1 VTETQTETERGAAGG
16 RAAVGDATGDA
27 PAAPPPA
34 PRRTSYF
41 RFLEADFNHP
51 AYYPLGRPPD
61 PARYRPAAT
70 WLGRLILPRREE
82 RDAVRGALFEV
93 HLADAH
99 FAHLVGRTVWLR
111 WTETPA
117 THRRFWS
124 VTRQVIFDRTA
135 TKAAAGGNVLP
146 ERVNNW
152 PDVNP
157 FESLAGSLPA
167 DEVIVRLPEPVEVV
181 EAGGDGSPGE
191 RGGAAPSPPAILYT
205 PRVPVQVT
213 GRYYALVRF
222 LGPEAPQAPGDG
234 APGERGD
241 RFRVAHYDAAAG
253 DFAGPEE
260 VVRLPALVPDQNG
273 HLRSTSRGI
282 ERSPANAAGWYVYG
296 APDAGGTF
304 VVQALAPRALLR
316 LRPGRVVV
324 GREAARAYLKPK
336 GWQAEATKG
345 TCTTAFLCPD
355 GADPQ
360 EAQAAWKEGD
370 AALVIHLWGLIGG
383 KKPEP
388 SARTPLAW
396 GHTSFGVARVVRE
409 PLAGELVFDVEYQ
422 QVYIHNGDGVIAG
435 AQHWTHYTGDRQFGW
450 LGTRPVQ
457 DVLVKLDSFT
467 DPFDFG
473 WRRVSALDELANQL
487 EAMTARYRIADGRG
501 GTTLTPVNNC
511 SQDSNQALYAAI
523 KGIERTVTTRADVL
537 DWRDRNPAEAQ
548 RLDRLLDL
556 GHGLR
561 RALLP
566 LGAARADWE
575 WGTTTLGT
583 GLGDHPLRAVG
594 LAARSWRTLL
604 PSVAVRAVAG
614 VFLDH
619 GASAYV
625 LRTNQVGG
633 EDPDIAPFVPN
644 V

>member
-1 VTETQTETERGAAGG
+1 VTVTETQTQTKTERGATGVAGG
-16 RAAVGDATGDA
+16 AGAAEPS
-27 PAAPPPA
+27 PAK
-34 PRRTSYF
+34 RTSYY

-51 AYYPLGRPPD
+51 AYYPLDRRPD

-82 RDAVRGALFEV
+82 RDAVMGALFEV
-93 HLADAH
+93 HLADER

-117 THRRFWS
+117 TNRRYWS

-135 TKAAAGGNVLP
+135 TKAAASGNVLP

-167 DEVIVRLPEPVEVV
+167 DEVIVRLPEPVDVLEGGP
-181 EAGGDGSPGE
+181 EAPGGQV
-191 RGGAAPSPPAILYT
+191 ILHT
-205 PRVPVQVT
+205 PHEPVQVT

-222 LGPEAPQAPGDG
+222 LGPEAPRATGGG
-234 APGERGD
+234 APAPAD
-241 RFRVAHYDAAAG
+241 RFRVVHYAAAAG

-260 VVRLPALVPDQNG
+260 VVRLPDLVPDQNG
-273 HLRSTSRGI
+273 HLRSTSRDI
-282 ERSPANAAGWYVYG
+282 ERSPANADGWYVYG
-296 APDAGGTF
+296 APDADGVF

-316 LRPGRVVV
+316 LHPNRVVV

-336 GWQAEATKG
+336 GWQAEASKG
-345 TCTTAFLCPD
+345 TCTTTFLCPD
-355 GADPQ
+355 GVDPQ
-360 EAQAAWKEGD
+360 AAQAAWKEGD
-370 AALVIHLWGLIGG
+370 TALVIHLWGLIGG

-409 PLAGELVFDVEYQ
+409 PLAGELAFDVEYQ

-457 DVLVKLDSFT
+457 DILIKLDCFT
-467 DPFDFG
+467 DDFDFDG
-473 WRRVSALDELANQL
+473 RRASALDELANQL
-487 EAMTARYRIADGRG
+487 ETMTARYRIADGRG
-501 GTTLTPVNNC
+501 GTTLTPMNNC
-511 SQDSNQALYAAI
+511 SQDSNQALYGAI
-523 KGIERTVTTRADVL
+523 KRIERTVTTRADFL
-537 DWRDRNPAEAQ
+537 AWRARNPVEAQ

-556 GHGLR
+556 GRDLR

-566 LGAARADWE
+566 FGAARADWE
-575 WGTTTLGT
+575 WGATTLGT
-583 GLGDHPLRAVG
+583 GLADHPLRALG

-614 VFLDH
+614 VFVDH

-633 EDPDIAPFVPN
+633 DDPNIAPFVPN